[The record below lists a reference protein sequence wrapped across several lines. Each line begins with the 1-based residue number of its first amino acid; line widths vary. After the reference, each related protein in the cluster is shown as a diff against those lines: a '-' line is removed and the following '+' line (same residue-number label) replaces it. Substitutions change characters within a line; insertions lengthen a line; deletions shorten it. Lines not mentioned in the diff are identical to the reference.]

1 MKRGD
6 DMLKVRNRLRILG
19 SLEDIVEVKSLLE
32 NHQDK
37 QNKPLD
43 FHKIDPNFKG
53 ILEDVTVGYDHY
65 EFTSNESV
73 LPQIKELSKRF
84 GDVRFAI
91 QSWSEKTSEK
101 DHMTIIEIEKSHM
114 VLHAGE
120 IISESKQTSY
130 ESSFRNDVKSIEEP
144 KTQKEKQDLSVQKN
158 TMFELQER
166 FFKDIQDFMKDFT
179 STFFKRWY

>member
-1 MKRGD
+1 
-6 DMLKVRNRLRILG
+6 
-19 SLEDIVEVKSLLE
+19 
-32 NHQDK
+32 
-37 QNKPLD
+37 
-43 FHKIDPNFKG
+43 
-53 ILEDVTVGYDHY
+53 VTVGYDHY

-179 STFFKRWY
+179 STFFKRGIKKMAAVSSHFHSEVSETKSVVSVIDRLPLRTLNSSRNAF